1 VPDTSL
7 PVPLPPEIAGHYEA
21 GVEQARL
28 TRDSGRLEFART
40 CEVVER
46 YVPPPP
52 AVVYDVGG
60 GPGAYACWLAQ
71 RGYAVHLLDPL
82 PLHVEQARDASRQQ
96 PDHPLAGA
104 TVGDARHLP
113 FADASAD
120 AVLLLGPLY
129 HLTDRGDRLRAWRE
143 AGRVLRPGGVVL
155 AAAISRFASLLD
167 GLRMGFLT
175 DPEFAHTVEQ
185 DLRDG
190 QHRNRTGDPAYFTT
204 AYFHRPEE
212 LRAEIEEASL
222 RHEATLS
229 VEGPAWLLPGLAG
242 WWDDP
247 TRREVLLTAVRS
259 IEAEPSLLGAS
270 AHLLAVAK
278 QSGPAVSPDRGL
290 GPWYRG

>member
-1 VPDTSL
+1 VSDT
-7 PVPLPPEIAGHYEA
+7 PLPSVLLPREIAGHYEA

-40 CEVVER
+40 CEVIER
-46 YVPPPP
+46 YFPPPP

-60 GPGAYACWLAQ
+60 GPGAYACWLAR

-82 PLHVEQARDASRQQ
+82 PLHVEQARDAARRQ
-96 PDHPLAGA
+96 PDQPLAGA

-113 FADASAD
+113 FADGSAD

-143 AGRVLRPGGVVL
+143 VGRVLRPGGAVL
-155 AAAISRFASLLD
+155 AAAISRFASVLD

-175 DPEFAHTVEQ
+175 DPEFVRTVEQ

-212 LRAEIEEASL
+212 LRAEIEEACL
-222 RHEATLS
+222 RYEATLA
-229 VEGPAWLLPGLAG
+229 VEGPAWLLPDLAG

-247 TRREVLLTAVRS
+247 ARREVLLAAVRS

-270 AHLLAVAK
+270 AHLLAVARK
-278 QSGPAVSPDRGL
+278 PG
-290 GPWYRG
+290 